1 MENNNLYQQV
11 SRGTRAKALLDDPL
25 LKEGFEYLFEQYR
38 TEIFNTNYKDDEQRQ
53 VLWMAFNMLD
63 KIKGHLLTA
72 METGKL
78 ASSELEQLTRQSK
91 NT

>member
-1 MENNNLYQQV
+1 
-11 SRGTRAKALLDDPL
+11 
-25 LKEGFEYLFEQYR
+25 
-38 TEIFNTNYKDDEQRQ
+38 
-53 VLWMAFNMLD
+53 MLD